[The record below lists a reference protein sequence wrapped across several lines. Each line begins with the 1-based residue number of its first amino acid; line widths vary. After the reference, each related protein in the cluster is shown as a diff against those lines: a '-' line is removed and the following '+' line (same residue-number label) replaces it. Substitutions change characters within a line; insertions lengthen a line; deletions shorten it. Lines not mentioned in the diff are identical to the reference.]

1 MKSTSETLNVLPQ
14 LRQLGFDDHEAIAAL
29 QSAANAGGSRRTGKR
44 TYELSSGED
53 VIAEVRFNDR
63 LLLSSIAM
71 PVHIW
76 KACQPHI
83 EADAKL
89 EQTRIARSV
98 LFSYRA
104 PSGFARI
111 SGWLQLRPV
120 ACPLEDRTAFGA
132 LTSIVAA
139 AVPRPFIIEVVY
151 RYSDLPFLESYRR
164 LRAVQEAK
172 WLLSAF
178 IDVPVFGI
186 SSPYSWTFWKGS
198 YQLVQCGMATG
209 LEDTSEVE
217 FSEVKTLPELI
228 PVANS
233 QYFLE
238 LGVATQEF
246 RVPELNVLHAKYM
259 ALSRKNRV
267 RFLRSCAS
275 LAAAS
280 DPALGASQRVVA
292 LVSAIE
298 PLLGEA
304 ERCGTC
310 GGKTGITYQFKKF
323 LDEYVQPP
331 PAVRDLYEGVYAA
344 RSNLIHGG
352 WNFDVDEAFLGLRPQ
367 ADLVPLAAWVVAKR
381 GVVNW
386 LLSQKANRVGSAS
399 K

>member
-1 MKSTSETLNVLPQ
+1 MKSTSEVLNVLPQ
-14 LRQLGFDDHEAIAAL
+14 LRQLGFDDHEAIAAV
-29 QSAANAGGSRRTGKR
+29 QSAANAGGSRQTGKR

-53 VIAEVRFNDR
+53 VIAKVRFNDR
-63 LLLSSIAM
+63 LVLSSIAM
-71 PVHIW
+71 PVHVW
-76 KACQPHI
+76 KACQPRI
-83 EADAKL
+83 EAGAKL

-111 SGWLQLRPV
+111 PGWLQLLPV

-132 LTSIVAA
+132 LTSSVTAS
-139 AVPRPFIIEVVY
+139 VPRPFAIEVVY
-151 RYSDLPFLESYRR
+151 RYSDLPFLEGYRR

-186 SSPYSWTFWKGS
+186 NSPYSWAFWKGS

-217 FSEVKTLPELI
+217 FSDVQTLSELI
-228 PVANS
+228 AVANS
-233 QYFLE
+233 QYFSE

-246 RVPELNVLHAKYM
+246 RVPDLNVLHAKYM
-259 ALSRKNRV
+259 ALSRKNRMC
-267 RFLRSCAS
+267 FLRSCAS

-280 DPALGASQRVVA
+280 DPTLGASQRVVA

-298 PLLGEA
+298 PLLGKA

-310 GGKTGITYQFKKF
+310 GGMLGITRQFRKF

-331 PAVRDLYEGVYAA
+331 SAVRDLYEGVYAA
-344 RSNLIHGG
+344 RSKLVHGG

-367 ADLVPLAAWVVAKR
+367 ADVVPLVAWGAAKR
-381 GVVNW
+381 GVVSW
-386 LLSQKANRVGSAS
+386 LLSQ
-399 K
+399 

>member
-1 MKSTSETLNVLPQ
+1 MKSKSEDLNVLPQ
-14 LRQLGFDDHEAIAAL
+14 LRKLDLDNHEAIAAL
-29 QSAANAGGSRRTGKR
+29 QSAANAGGSRQTGKR

-53 VIAEVRFNDR
+53 VIAKVRFNKH
-63 LLLSSIAM
+63 LVLSSIAM
-71 PVHIW
+71 PVNVW
-76 KACQPHI
+76 KACHPLI
-83 EADAKL
+83 EADAKI

-104 PSGFARI
+104 PSGFARVP
-111 SGWLQLRPV
+111 GWLQLRPV
-120 ACPLEDRTAFGA
+120 TCPLEDRTAFGA
-132 LTSIVAA
+132 LTSSVAA
-139 AVPRPFIIEVVY
+139 AVPRPFVIELVY
-151 RYSDLPFLESYRR
+151 RYSDLPFLRGYRS

-178 IDVPVFGI
+178 IDVPVFGLGN
-186 SSPYSWTFWKGS
+186 PYSWAFWNGS

-217 FSEVKTLPELI
+217 FSDVQALPELI
-228 PVANS
+228 AVANS
-233 QYFLE
+233 QYFSE

-246 RVPELNVLHAKYM
+246 RVPKLNVLHAKYM
-259 ALSRKNRV
+259 ALSPENRV

-280 DPALGASQRVVA
+280 DPTLGASQRVVA

-310 GGKTGITYQFKKF
+310 GGMTGITRQFRKF

-331 PAVRDLYEGVYAA
+331 SAVRYLYEAVYDA
-344 RSNLIHGG
+344 RSKLVHGG
-352 WNFDVDEAFLGLRPQ
+352 WNFDVDEAILGLRLQ
-367 ADLVPLAAWVVAKR
+367 SDTVPLVAYVVAKR

-386 LLSQKANRVGSAS
+386 LLAQ
-399 K
+399 